1 MVNVSDLAAG
11 KMVSLIP
18 AQKRALVMN
27 LKGAPKDKLAN
38 NYFERLRQLLSGSR
52 DAKDNQYQRLG
63 EKEIDGKRTL
73 GFRYDS
79 PVASVTLWG
88 DPKTGT
94 PVRIENLWSGI
105 PRTEVVMSHF
115 EINIDLKESLFDATP
130 PPDYKVQ
137 SIDADAS
144 EPREQDLLQA
154 FKACSDMGAGEFPDT
169 LDTAG
174 ITKLII
180 KYATSHGKDFSDET
194 VQKLMKESIKIG
206 RGFQFAMELPES
218 ADAHYAGKGVKRD
231 AKDRPI
237 FWYRPAGAKQYR
249 VLYADL
255 TFRDAEKPPQ
265 VAGAI
270 RIDKAS
276 KMTKGAK
283 G

>member
-1 MVNVSDLAAG
+1 
-11 KMVSLIP
+11 
-18 AQKRALVMN
+18 
-27 LKGAPKDKLAN
+27 
-38 NYFERLRQLLSGSR
+38 
-52 DAKDNQYQRLG
+52 
-63 EKEIDGKRTL
+63 
-73 GFRYDS
+73 
-79 PVASVTLWG
+79 
-88 DPKTGT
+88 
-94 PVRIENLWSGI
+94 
-105 PRTEVVMSHF
+105 
-115 EINIDLKESLFDATP
+115 
-130 PPDYKVQ
+130 
-137 SIDADAS
+137 
-144 EPREQDLLQA
+144 
-154 FKACSDMGAGEFPDT
+154 MGAGEFPDT